1 MSRAKLCFPLS
12 FFSDACSPPTNTEKE
27 SLRHAFLAHFHTP
40 GYFIRHVHAEP
51 FTADRPNVALA
62 VSSVGCVALY
72 DAPRSEALWTL
83 AYRVT
88 LSTLNI
94 DNSQTRSMS
103 TVAAVCPTL
112 LKIPLSLRFINAYS
126 SCP

>member
-1 MSRAKLCFPLS
+1 
-12 FFSDACSPPTNTEKE
+12 
-27 SLRHAFLAHFHTP
+27 LRHAFLAHFHTP
-40 GYFIRHVHAEP
+40 GYFIRHVSAEL
-51 FTADRPNVALA
+51 FTVDRPNVALA

-103 TVAAVCPTL
+103 TVVAVGPL
-112 LKIPLSLRFINAYS
+112 LLNTQNPPRFINTCS
-126 SCP
+126 SCLWLPWALSQVTSQCVAMPIRFMEC